1 MRSRILGAH
10 LGVSFSSGM
19 KIISLPLGSWLEGG
33 RGCGGCALT
42 FCSATV
48 TTHSLLFTDTH
59 VVFAS
64 LEGFAPLV
72 CYAYYT
78 FQRWMSGLE
87 RR

>member
-1 MRSRILGAH
+1 M
-10 LGVSFSSGM
+10 GV
-19 KIISLPLGSWLEGG
+19 LD
-33 RGCGGCALT
+33 T

-48 TTHSLLFTDTH
+48 TTHSLLFIDTH
-59 VVFAS
+59 VISDF
-64 LEGFAPLV
+64 LEGLAPLV